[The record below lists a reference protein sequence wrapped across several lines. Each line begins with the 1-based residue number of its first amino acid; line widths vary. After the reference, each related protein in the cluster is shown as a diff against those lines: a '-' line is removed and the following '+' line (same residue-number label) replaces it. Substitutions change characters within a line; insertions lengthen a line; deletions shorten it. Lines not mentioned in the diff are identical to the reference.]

1 MKNYIIYVPKIQINT
16 KEAESSTI
24 LIQIYREK
32 TTIKFLFIN

>member
-32 TTIKFLFIN
+32 TTTKFLFIN

>member
-1 MKNYIIYVPKIQINT
+1 MKNYVIYVPKIQINT

>member
-1 MKNYIIYVPKIQINT
+1 MKNYVIYVPKIQINT
-16 KEAESSTI
+16 KEAESSII